1 MASSSLL
8 PFIFACLVIQCTS
21 VCAERKHYGVVV
33 DRDGFHRVV
42 ELDKAVEGPV
52 LREGDKPVVYGWFNT
67 SSYVTT
73 G

>member
-8 PFIFACLVIQCTS
+8 SFVFACLVIQCTS

-33 DRDGFHRVV
+33 DQDGFHRVV
-42 ELDKAVEGPV
+42 ELDRPV
-52 LREGDKPVVYGWFNT
+52 LREGDNPVVTGWFDS
-67 SSYVTT
+67 SSYATT